1 MTQDSTPVN
10 VNILLAVRRCLK
22 KLLDMELENNTRL
35 IVKNKNFFKDIHKV
49 LNLAP
54 KEDLVNYL
62 LFGQMQKLLPYTT
75 YKMQDLRNR

>member
-1 MTQDSTPVN
+1 M
-10 VNILLAVRRCLK
+10 K
-22 KLLDMELENNTRL
+22 KLLGMELENTTRL